1 MHTNGSEMYKESVV
15 HVQSCVLLIRPTDF
29 FWPFSLLSLR
39 IITRFCI
46 LFEQTMDINK
56 SFAFNLG

>member
-1 MHTNGSEMYKESVV
+1 MHTNGNEMYKESVV

-39 IITRFCI
+39 IIT
-46 LFEQTMDINK
+46 
-56 SFAFNLG
+56 